1 MSGSAAARKLDYLQ
15 RLVGTAVSFGCFGLG
30 GMIIG
35 LVFYPLICLRYRDDA
50 SRRRAARGLIHR
62 LFAQHVRLSSW
73 LGVMELRIHGAELLR
88 ASRGTVWT
96 YSIVSPE
103 PGRVGQRSR
112 GELIVANHPML
123 YDVVCLIAQM
133 PDADCIVKNSLWN
146 NLFTRGPIRAADYI
160 HNDGSPALIE
170 RCAQRL
176 RGGASLVIFPEGT
189 RTVRGACLNPL
200 QRGAANI
207 LARSGAP
214 CRPVIIRCVP
224 LTLTKHEKWYQVPE
238 RRWRLSLEVHEL
250 LPIASIVAGSA
261 GPAIAARRI
270 NEALQTYFTTEL
282 RAASR
287 PDYAAT
293 GSDS

>member
-1 MSGSAAARKLDYLQ
+1 
-15 RLVGTAVSFGCFGLG
+15 
-30 GMIIG
+30 
-35 LVFYPLICLRYRDDA
+35 VFHPLICLRHRDDA
-50 SRRRAARGLIHR
+50 NRRRAARRLIHR
-62 LFAQHVRLSSW
+62 VFALHVKLTCR
-73 LGVMELRIHGAELLR
+73 LGVMELRIDGAELLR
-88 ASRGTVWT
+88 G
-96 YSIVSPE
+96 
-103 PGRVGQRSR
+103 SR

-123 YDVVCLIAQM
+123 YDVVCLIAHL

-224 LTLTKHEKWYQVPE
+224 LTLTKHEKWYRIPE
-238 RRWRLSLEVHEL
+238 RRWRLSLKVHEL

-287 PDYAAT
+287 SDYEAT